1 MDKLFYV
8 HPNAKIGKNVQIEPF
23 AVIHDDVVIGDN
35 CYIGSG
41 VVIFPGAR
49 IGDNCRIFPN
59 ASIAAIPQDLKF
71 DNEYT
76 TVEIG
81 NNNTI
86 RECVTINR
94 GTAASGKTVIGDNN
108 LIMAYSHIAHDCVV
122 GSNCVLANN
131 ATLAGHIEVGDY
143 VIIGGMSA
151 IHQFV
156 HIGQHVILMGGS
168 LVDKDIPPF
177 VKVGKFPASYC
188 GVNSVG
194 LHRRGFS
201 QDDINEIQDI
211 YRIVF
216 QSGLLY
222 SEALEEV
229 KSLKQ
234 TKFTNIIATFME
246 KADRGLIKGYN
257 PSDLRANR

>member
-1 MDKLFYV
+1 MENMYFLSDK
-8 HPNAKIGKNVQIEPF
+8 AKLGKNVKIEPF
-23 AVIHDDVVIGDN
+23 AVIYEDVVIGDD
-35 CYIGSG
+35 CTIGAG
-41 VVIFPGAR
+41 AVIFPGVR
-49 IGDNCRIFPN
+49 MGNNCRVFPG
-59 ASIAAIPQDLKF
+59 ASIGAIPQDLKF
-71 DNEYT
+71 DGEYT

-86 RECVTINR
+86 REYATINR

-108 LIMAYSHIAHDCVV
+108 LIMAYVHVAHDCVV
-122 GSNCVLANN
+122 GNNCVLANN
-131 ATLAGHIEVGDY
+131 TTIAGHITIEDY
-143 VIIGGMSA
+143 VITGGMTA

-156 HIGQHVILMGGS
+156 HVGQHAILAGGS

-177 VKVGKFPASYC
+177 VKVGKFPVSYC

-194 LHRRGFS
+194 LHRRGFT
-201 QDDINEIQDI
+201 QEEINEIQSI

-222 SEALEEV
+222 SRALEEV
-229 KSLKQ
+229 KALKQ

-246 KADRGLIKGYN
+246 KADRGLIRGYN
-257 PSDLRANR
+257 SVDSRV